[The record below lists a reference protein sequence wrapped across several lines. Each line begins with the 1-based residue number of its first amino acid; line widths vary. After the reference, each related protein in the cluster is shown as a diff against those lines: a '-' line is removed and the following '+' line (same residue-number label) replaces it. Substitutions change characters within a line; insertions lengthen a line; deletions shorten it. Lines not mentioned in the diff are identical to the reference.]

1 MLQEWLRRKMQRQSR
16 LSPDRAGR
24 RASLPSFKFT
34 PRLEFLEDR
43 TLLSD
48 GVLDSTFGTG
58 GLLTTGLS
66 YLNTTPFFPAT
77 QYQSLSPAVHQN
89 SLAVQAD
96 GKIVV
101 AGVSQGATTSFSV
114 GRFNIDGSLDTTF
127 GTNGL

>member
-1 MLQEWLRRKMQRQSR
+1 MLQEWLRRKMQRHSR

-24 RASLPSFKFT
+24 RDSLRQFKFT

-48 GVLDSTFGTG
+48 GVLDSTFGAG
-58 GLLTTGLS
+58 GLLNTGLS
-66 YLNTTPFFPAT
+66 YLNNTPFFPAT
-77 QYQSLSPAVHQN
+77 IYPSLSPAVHQN

-96 GKIVV
+96 GRIIV
-101 AGVSQGATTSFSV
+101 AGVSVGATTAFSV

-127 GTNGL
+127 